1 MFSRQRAWDIRKSYS
16 SRYSYM
22 IDTKDPIDV
31 ANAESCRLA
40 SQAWQDIAMFCQ
52 NPNLEDEHGNPAE
65 YDVEVT
71 IQELR
76 DRWDNYCRTGVA
88 LNDVDELARDIRKA
102 HAKKMELRSQNLA
115 TNTPN
120 SPQHAPSSIPE
131 PKTPQ
136 TSSQKRKDRQ
146 KPAETPYTVSAK
158 PSAISN
164 AESQEEVEK
173 IDENNRALIQ
183 TNAIEMIIDEIRLE
197 LGIGRALQEL
207 ATK

>member
-22 IDTKDPIDV
+22 MDTKDTTDV

-52 NPNLEDEHGNPAE
+52 NPHLEDEHGNPAT

-88 LNDVDELARDIRKA
+88 LNDVDELAKAIRKA
-102 HAKKMELRSQNLA
+102 HAKQMEIRSQVLA
-115 TNTPN
+115 ANTPN
-120 SPQHAPSSIPE
+120 SPQNVPSSIPE
-131 PKTPQ
+131 PKTSQ
-136 TSSQKRKDRQ
+136 TSSEKRKNRQ
-146 KPAETPYTVSAK
+146 KPAETVSFAVSAK
-158 PSAISN
+158 PSGLPSE
-164 AESQEEVEK
+164 ESQETER
-173 IDENNRALIQ
+173 IDEKNRALIQ
-183 TNAIEMIIDEIRLE
+183 VDAIDIIIDEIRFE

-207 ATK
+207 AAK

>member
-1 MFSRQRAWDIRKSYS
+1 M
-16 SRYSYM
+16 M
-22 IDTKDPIDV
+22 DTKDPTDV

-102 HAKKMELRSQNLA
+102 HAKKMELRFQTMA
-115 TNTPN
+115 TSIPD
-120 SPQHAPSSIPE
+120 SPQNAPSSISE

-136 TSSQKRKDRQ
+136 TSSEKRKNRQ
-146 KPAETPYTVSAK
+146 KQTETPAFAVSAK
-158 PSAISN
+158 PSAISDK
-164 AESQEEVEK
+164 EQSQEEEEVER
-173 IDENNRALIQ
+173 IDEKNRALIQ
-183 TNAIEMIIDEIRLE
+183 VDAIDIIINEIRFE

>member
-1 MFSRQRAWDIRKSYS
+1 M
-16 SRYSYM
+16 M
-22 IDTKDPIDV
+22 DTKDPTDV

-71 IQELR
+71 IQEMR
-76 DRWDNYCRTGVA
+76 ERWDNYCRTGVA

-102 HAKKMELRSQNLA
+102 HAKKMELRSQVLA
-115 TNTPN
+115 ANASN
-120 SPQHAPSSIPE
+120 STQNAPSSIPE

-136 TSSQKRKDRQ
+136 TSSEKRKNRQ
-146 KPAETPYTVSAK
+146 KPAETVPFAVSAK
-158 PSAISN
+158 PSAVSDK
-164 AESQEEVEK
+164 EQSQEEEVER
-173 IDENNRALIQ
+173 IDEKNRALIQ
-183 TNAIEMIIDEIRLE
+183 VDAIDIIINEIRFE